1 MYNLGTGKPKWAN
14 TSLNEETCMG
24 HGFATDE
31 KFTDEYVYD
40 VYVGK
45 YNKHSSNN
53 HDCNDGMET
62 SESFDEFQCD
72 F

>member
-1 MYNLGTGKPKWAN
+1 
-14 TSLNEETCMG
+14 MG